1 MAAATR
7 NLFTLDLRKGFL
19 DKIGQNKKILEELE
33 KKDKVGEE
41 EIEKIIAEV
50 YSRIPVSFQIGEFY
64 YNILYKF
71 NRLLQTIR
79 YKCCCKCIFARD
91 KAECN

>member
-1 MAAATR
+1 LAAATR
-7 NLFTLDLRKGFL
+7 NLFTLDIKKGFQN
-19 DKIGQNKKILEELE
+19 KIKQNKKILDELE

-41 EIEKIIAEV
+41 EIDKIIDEV

-71 NRLLQTIR
+71 NRLL
-79 YKCCCKCIFARD
+79 
-91 KAECN
+91 